1 MAYPYSPVATG
12 KTNSTTMSTDHP
24 SHHNAM
30 AAALNDLLT
39 ELGTNPRGTYTSLT
53 QRLLAEASGGRTIS
67 AHFVYRNEVDVGTL
81 TVPFPV
87 SGLLVVLEGQT
98 DPAENGWYVTSTGGS
113 LDVGSRV
120 DIFNISYLGWTV
132 SATYVANDELPLL
145 ALMDPGL
152 YDGSLPIGSVDFRI
166 MTFDGVSFFLK
177 PEVLDHETVQSMTGR
192 VFPPA
197 MGDYVVGEDVDLTL
211 NHAVVVCNGHTEEF
225 TITLGPHA
233 TIVRPVFVWNKGGY
247 AVTLVNHP
255 VDTAFSYDLG
265 PGERVLILPDQNEW
279 NVYHLLPD
287 PNGVSDKNKVVRV
300 SSGGTGYSL
309 SSSGPCSLASFAWQG
324 SHPDGVLQVE
334 WLLQNEESPDISW
347 SASVNP
353 ERISGLSP
361 GVYRFSIV
369 SVWASNSSG
378 YRALTAKYRSPGGV
392 TESVLGPTANAV
404 SGTTTN
410 LSYTM
415 TIAMEAGGSLLVEL
429 DQNTGGT
436 LTGTTVVASVEYLG
450 PLAE

>member
-39 ELGTNPRGTYTSLT
+39 ELGTNPRGTYASLT
-53 QRLLAEASGGRTIS
+53 QRLLDGAANQTIS
-67 AHFVYRNEVDVGTL
+67 AHFIFRNPVDIGTL
-81 TVPFPV
+81 TLPLSAP
-87 SGLLVVLEGQT
+87 GLLVVLAGQV
-98 DPAENGWYVTSTGGS
+98 DPGENGLYVSEVGGTI
-113 LDVGSRV
+113 DAGSRV
-120 DIFNISYLGWTV
+120 DIFNFGHLGWTV
-132 SATYVANDELPLL
+132 SSTYVANDLLPLF
-145 ALMDPGL
+145 AIVDPGL
-152 YDGSLPIGSVDFRI
+152 YDGSNVLGSVDFRI
-166 MTFDGVSFFLK
+166 TTYDGVEYFLK
-177 PEVLDHETVQSMTGR
+177 SEVLDHETIQNMIGR

-197 MGDYVVGEDVDLTL
+197 MGDYVISEDSDLTI
-211 NHAVVVCNGHTEEF
+211 NHAVVVCNGQTEEF
-225 TITLGPHA
+225 TITLGPYA
-233 TIVRPVFVWNKGGY
+233 TIVRPVFIWNKGDY
-247 AVTLVNHP
+247 TVSLVNNP
-255 VDTAFSYDLG
+255 IDIAFSYDLD
-265 PGERVLILPDQNEW
+265 PGERVLILPDQNAW

-287 PNGVSDKNKVVRV
+287 PDSVSDKNKVVRV
-300 SSGGTGYSL
+300 SSDGTSYSL
-309 SSSGPCSLASFAWQG
+309 SNSGPCSLASFAWQG

-361 GVYRFSIV
+361 GMYRFSIV

-392 TESVLGPTANAV
+392 TESILGPTANAV